1 MSDASAVHPTA
12 GSGRTASLG
21 PVAAGASAAAAVIHF
36 AMVPVHSEQLVDAL
50 GFAAAGWFQAA
61 LAVLLLVRPDSRP
74 VLVAAAAGNA
84 VLIGLWAWSRTAGL
98 PVGAHAGIAEP
109 VEAVDLT
116 AVLAQAVVITS
127 ALVMLSAPSLRV
139 PALLPAVAGL
149 AALAVAS
156 VVIVSPSS
164 ATHGHGGGSSSA
176 LGVVPAGTG
185 GGHSHGG
192 GNGDAAAHA
201 AEMALIERQ
210 RCDWAFNP
218 QAYWQETR
226 ILGIDTVAG
235 GVMTAAHHAA
245 GTGLVEQVLP
255 SRLRGRGSERL
266 DKLVAL
272 TSQAYSEVQAG
283 RLVSELAEATDAE
296 YAAWLEWIR
305 RTGAAG
311 HDHAGSTP
319 SALAPD
325 DNAGHG
331 GHVGPHPWKALI
343 DPEDCKALAAEI
355 EVARETALRYPT
367 AADATKAGWIRVT
380 PYVPGI
386 AAHYMNFGLVDGRFE
401 VDKPEMILY
410 DGNGPDARVV
420 GLSYYV
426 VLDGNAE
433 PTQGF
438 TGDNDHYHRH
448 IGLCVGPGGVI
459 GDSTTTPEECAAR
472 GGRKQSGANGWMS
485 HAWVVP
491 GCESPWGLFSGANP
505 ILDTELARRSGT
517 NEGGCAASKARA
529 RYDLSPGRPPLAGS
543 GSTVGVAARR

>member
-1 MSDASAVHPTA
+1 MHTEPAARPTDGRA
-12 GSGRTASLG
+12 ATSGLAPL
-21 PVAAGASAAAAVIHF
+21 AAGASAAAAAIHF

-61 LAVLLLVRPDSRP
+61 LAVLLLLRPASRP

-116 AVLAQAVVITS
+116 AVLLQVVVIAAS
-127 ALVMLSAPSLRV
+127 LVMLSSPSLRV
-139 PALLPAVAGL
+139 PVLVPAVAGV

-164 ATHGHGGGSSSA
+164 ATHGHGGAGSA
-176 LGVVPAGTG
+176 AGVVPVGTG
-185 GGHSHGG
+185 GGHSHGA

-201 AEMALIERQ
+201 AEMALVERQ

-235 GVMTAAHHAA
+235 GVMTADHHASGA
-245 GTGLVEQVLP
+245 GVVDSVLP

-283 RLVSELAEATDAE
+283 RLVSELAEASDAE

-305 RTGAAG
+305 RSGAAG

-319 SALAPD
+319 SSLAPD

-343 DPEDCKALAAEI
+343 DPEDCDALAKEI
-355 EVARETALRYPT
+355 ELARRTALRYPT

-459 GDSTTTPEECAAR
+459 GDSTTTPEDCAAR
-472 GGRKQSGANGWMS
+472 GGRKASGSNGWMS

-505 ILDTELARRSGT
+505 ILDSELARQSGK
-517 NEGGCAASKARA
+517 NDGGCSAAKARA
-529 RYDLSPGRPPLAGS
+529 RYDLSPGRAPLPGTGS
-543 GSTVGVAARR
+543 SVGVAARR